1 MWERMRGAERQ
12 VTTLTS
18 NIMLDAPSI
27 VNGTVLAA
35 TGSGD
40 ITLKIDS
47 LRFAGRISL
56 YSRCRGGRGERE
68 VQTGRS
74 SRKDRRRTWWRIRE
88 DRRSSCA

>member
-1 MWERMRGAERQ
+1 MWAMNEGIERQ

-27 VNGTVLAA
+27 ANGTVLAA

-56 YSRCRGGRGERE
+56 YSRCRGGEERE
-68 VQTGRS
+68 RQTDRS
-74 SRKDRRRTWWRIRE
+74 SRKDRRRTWWRTRE
-88 DRRSSCA
+88 DRRSSRV